1 MTRPA
6 ETRSYEYMLSDI
18 EQSAY
23 LRGHAAA
30 MSTCRACAAIRRP
43 LYLACGLLAAL
54 IWVLV

>member
-1 MTRPA
+1 MTHPT
-6 ETRSYEYMLSDI
+6 ETRSYEDLLSDI
-18 EQSAY
+18 EQASY

-43 LYLACGLLAAL
+43 LYVACGLLAAL